1 MDIISFIPKFLESE
15 VSNLEDPAAVYE
27 AVAGLQAAMELEH
40 GLVEVA
46 HAWGGGVFMY
56 YAISWG
62 MTHEGSA

>member
-1 MDIISFIPKFLESE
+1 MYIISFIPKFLESE

-46 HAWGGGVFMY
+46 HAWGGGAFIVLRD
-56 YAISWG
+56 
-62 MTHEGSA
+62 